1 MIIAEVGCIQRW
13 TIPANIGIQ
22 AYYLLKVDN
31 RNTRT
36 KCEIRQQRSSGI
48 FIVNFKYISHLAIA
62 VWVTNQ
68 LTRCTYLPRE
78 ILGEQQKKYFLP
90 FLRHLKKWKKIIW
103 PNQGWERECFLTAV
117 SFFRKKLHLRFLN
130 VPLISDTGPF
140 FFLKGQGSKKLCS
153 ILILLEVGL
162 FRKSENESVSI

>member
-1 MIIAEVGCIQRW
+1 MDYPRKYRN
-13 TIPANIGIQ
+13 TGI
-22 AYYLLKVDN
+22 YLLKVNN

-36 KCEIRQQRSSGI
+36 KCEIRQWRRSGI

-62 VWVTNQ
+62 VWVTKQ

-103 PNQGWERECFLTAV
+103 LNQGWERECFSYLTAV

-140 FFLKGQGSKKLCS
+140 FSSK
-153 ILILLEVGL
+153 IRG
-162 FRKSENESVSI
+162 RKNYVQF